1 VLPAVDERFLGG
13 TDQRLRMG
21 AGLVRGGEG
30 VGDALACGVGGAL
43 GNSGEPGVDG
53 APVAGRHKGS
63 EHTDT
68 YPTGVKI
75 PDAQIKALHDTG
87 ALHRHDWHPEW
98 NYTPNPPRN

>member
-1 VLPAVDERFLGG
+1 
-13 TDQRLRMG
+13 MG

-75 PDAQIKALHDTG
+75 PDALIKALHDRSTTPPRL
-87 ALHRHDWHPEW
+87 APRMELH
-98 NYTPNPPRN
+98 PNPPRN